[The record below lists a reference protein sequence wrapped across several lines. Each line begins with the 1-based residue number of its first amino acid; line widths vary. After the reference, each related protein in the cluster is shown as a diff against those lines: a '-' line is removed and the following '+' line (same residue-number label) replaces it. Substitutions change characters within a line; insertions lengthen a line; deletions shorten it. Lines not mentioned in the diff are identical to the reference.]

1 MQGNVDLLIQA
12 AEQSNGRFEVNED
25 KTKLRKAPGAEEEQE
40 AETKEQVAKPDEKM
54 LDYWRQQ
61 NTRSIYAVSNLS
73 MQDDYEIF
81 IKRVERISRIT
92 RSFKPYQVIRLF
104 QGAWSCIDTQDAK
117 G

>member
-1 MQGNVDLLIQA
+1 MIKQFKGLVQGNVDLLIQA

-61 NTRSIYAVSNLS
+61 NTRSIYAVSTLCKMTMGYS
-73 MQDDYEIF
+73 
-81 IKRVERISRIT
+81 SRE
-92 RSFKPYQVIRLF
+92 
-104 QGAWSCIDTQDAK
+104 
-117 G
+117 